1 MSVRDNWTAREELT
15 FYFAETINDD
25 AWRTNVK
32 TVSQLGAPGFEG
44 DVWRVELEDQPH
56 GVSQA
61 ALKVF
66 KANFDMQAECL
77 DPINKAKETGTPLHE
92 LIEPIARSFVSE
104 ATASIDNEHFLQPYA
119 FGRMAN
125 RNAILMPVIDGDN
138 LSDYIRANPD
148 LSMDTRLKLCAE
160 LCRAIDAMHETGQL
174 HNDIK
179 PDNVMVDTSGREPT
193 IRIIDMGFLCR
204 IEDVKSIYG
213 GKPRRVGTDG
223 YMAPEIRLRG
233 AANASTASDSW
244 SVGCTLFYILTQL
257 ELVDGA
263 LDKKSE
269 GAQNELYERL
279 LEDMDQ
285 PLISVVRMERSG
297 IEDQEIGEALAVLL
311 TTHPKN
317 RRWKKRPLIQMAE
330 LLEHRR
336 SGGSGS
342 ATPTSDPPTDP
353 PTEPKVEPARTR
365 KATVR
370 VPVPATSTV
379 RIEED
384 FVKVIVRPV
393 DGMKQIIVLM
403 KDSEGYLRHQHV
415 PQVDTS
421 VSKLLRFTYIDGEVY
436 VLPREGLPGLKFDG
450 KDWTTPEKDA
460 NKKIT
465 KEGVRIEIDGVQIDL
480 ELR

>member
-25 AWRTNVK
+25 AWRTNVT
-32 TVSQLGAPGFEG
+32 TVSQLGAPGLEG
-44 DVWRVELEDQPH
+44 DVWRVELEDRPH

-66 KANFDMQAECL
+66 KANFDMQAECI

-92 LIEPIARSFVSE
+92 LVEPIARSFVSE
-104 ATASIDNEHFLQPYA
+104 ATASIENEHFLRPYA

-125 RNAILMPVIDGDN
+125 RNAILMPVVDGDN
-138 LSDYIRANPD
+138 LSDYIRTNPD
-148 LSMDTRLKLCAE
+148 ISMEIRLKLCAE
-160 LCRAIDAMHETGQL
+160 LCRAIDALHGSGHL

-193 IRIIDMGFLCR
+193 IRIIDMGFMCR
-204 IEDVKSIYG
+204 SEDVKSIHG
-213 GKPRRVGTDG
+213 GSRKHLGTPG
-223 YMAPEIRLRG
+223 YMAPEIRGWG
-233 AANASTASDSW
+233 AGTASEASDTW

-257 ELVDGA
+257 ELIAGA

-269 GAQNELYERL
+269 AAQNELYNGLKE
-279 LEDMDQ
+279 EPQQ
-285 PLISVVRMERSG
+285 PLISVVRMERAG
-297 IEDQEIGEALAVLL
+297 VEDREIGEALAVLL
-311 TTHPKN
+311 TPDMKTRRRKN
-317 RRWKKRPLIQMAE
+317 RPLEKMAAICD
-330 LLEHRR
+330 HRR
-336 SGGSGS
+336 GGGS
-342 ATPTSDPPTDP
+342 APPIADAP
-353 PTEPKVEPARTR
+353 VEPPIEPSAEPAPPK
-365 KATVR
+365 KAPVR
-370 VPVPATSTV
+370 VPVPTTSSEKA
-379 RIEED
+379 EED

-421 VSKLLRFTYIDGEVY
+421 VSKLLRFTYIGGEVY
-436 VLPREGLPGLKFDG
+436 VLPRDGLPGLKFDG
-450 KDWTTPEKDA
+450 KDWSASAEDA
-460 NKKIT
+460 NKRIP